1 MTVMTATEST
11 VKSVLITG
19 AGSGIGQETARYF
32 ARNGYTVVIGEI
44 DADAAQRTVDLIDS
58 DGGKAQ
64 AVHLDVS
71 KRDSA
76 HQGVEDAISKVG
88 RIDVLVN
95 NAALQGFQTIE
106 DLDESTVDALLSV
119 DFKGVLWT
127 SQALIGKWRQTEPGS
142 IINIASIAA
151 FGGAPGSSVYAGIK
165 NGVIAVTKTIA
176 NEVGPD
182 GIRVNAVAPGLVQT
196 PGTSFLDEEAVNKRI
211 QRAPLRRTA
220 SAEEI
225 AQAVHWLA
233 SDNARYVTGH
243 TLVVDGGATG
253 NPF

>member
-1 MTVMTATEST
+1 MTTQTTHADIS
-11 VKSVLITG
+11 KNVLITG
-19 AGSGIGQETARYF
+19 AGSGIGQVTARYF
-32 ARNGYTVVIGEI
+32 AKNGYAVLIGDI
-44 DADAAQRTVDLIDS
+44 DLEAAQKTVDLIEA
-58 DGGKAQ
+58 DGGTGYAIY
-64 AVHLDVS
+64 LDVS
-71 KRDSA
+71 KRDTA
-76 HQGVEDAISKVG
+76 HHGVEDGLRKVG
-88 RIDVLVN
+88 RIDALVN

-106 DLDESTVDALLSV
+106 ELDEHTVDALLSV

-127 SQALIGKWRQTEPGS
+127 SQALIGKWRQTEPGV

-165 NGVIAVTKTIA
+165 NGVIAITKTIA

-196 PGTSFLDEEAVNKRI
+196 PGTAFLDDEAVNKRI
-211 QRAPLRRTA
+211 QRAPLKRTA
-220 SAEEI
+220 NAEEI

-233 SDNARYVTGH
+233 SDNSKYVTGH
-243 TLVVDGGATG
+243 TLVVDGGASG